1 MRRRKIGII
10 VTLAV
15 VALLAVILTL
25 VYNYV
30 NTVIPY
36 YDVDDTEY
44 HIKLVGGVYVMC
56 NKDGTLLPVD
66 YNNRFL
72 TASVISFFKCNNNGI
87 PV

>member
-15 VALLAVILTL
+15 VALLAVVLTL

-44 HIKLVGGVYVMC
+44 HIKQVGGIYVMC
-56 NKDGTLLPVD
+56 YKPFVTLLGGLRR
-66 YNNRFL
+66 YL
-72 TASVISFFKCNNNGI
+72 
-87 PV
+87 

>member
-56 NKDGTLLPVD
+56 NKDGTLLPVEPEFH
-66 YNNRFL
+66 Y
-72 TASVISFFKCNNNGI
+72 
-87 PV
+87 